1 MFLGK
6 HKQSYRTKHNKIIM
20 FLGKQRYV
28 KEGYD
33 ALTINGK
40 TYDDTTLKWRT
51 SVHHRMPLMS
61 EHSRHG
67 MGESI
72 SNTFTQLLFLSEG
85 CKAPRAAVKGKTHQF
100 FFFKADT
107 ESE

>member
-1 MFLGK
+1 
-6 HKQSYRTKHNKIIM
+6 
-20 FLGKQRYV
+20 
-28 KEGYD
+28 
-33 ALTINGK
+33 
-40 TYDDTTLKWRT
+40 
-51 SVHHRMPLMS
+51 MS